1 MLAQYEIRVMI
12 MCNSTNTNLII
23 VDIWKTV
30 GLCLCRGV
38 RAGLLK
44 VMVELVKVVY
54 CLHVCIVQQFLVVR
68 Y

>member
-1 MLAQYEIRVMI
+1 MLAQYEICIMI
-12 MCNSTNTNLII
+12 MRNSTNTNLIN

-30 GLCLCRGV
+30 ELCLCRGV

-44 VMVELVKVVY
+44 VMVQLVKVVY
-54 CLHVCIVQQFLVVR
+54 CLRVCIVQQFLVVR